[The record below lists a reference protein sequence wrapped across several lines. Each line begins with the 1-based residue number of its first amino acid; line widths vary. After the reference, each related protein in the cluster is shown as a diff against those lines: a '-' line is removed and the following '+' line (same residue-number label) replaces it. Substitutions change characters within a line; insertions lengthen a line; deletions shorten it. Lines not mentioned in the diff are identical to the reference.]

1 MMLYM
6 VIETFKPGQKEAVY
20 ERFHRLGRQLP
31 EGLHY
36 IDSWLEENGNRCF
49 QLMQTENKK
58 LFDLWI
64 SHWSDLVTFQIIPIE
79 PK

>member
-1 MMLYM
+1 MLYM